1 MLDFLRKE
9 VVESYSFNNV
19 GMNRNFEKKVLV
31 NGHTSVMTCAA
42 PIAVMEGVL
51 YKVYDH
57 SVKSF
62 KYVLHVGIG
71 EQDVHETLQT
81 NVEELREM
89 AVENML
95 ISPVITMTFDSYD
108 DAVLTQNAFDIIC
121 RSYMLYQS
129 QKTMMSLE
137 EVHGEDKKT
146 SYGRKYPYDW
156 AYFKIYRRYDV

>member
-1 MLDFLRKE
+1 MLDFLRKD
-9 VVESYSFNNV
+9 VVKSYSFNNV

-31 NGHTSVMTCAA
+31 NGHTAVIKCVA

-71 EQDVHETLQT
+71 EQDVHENVQA
-81 NVEELREM
+81 NVEELKEM
-89 AVENML
+89 AIDSML
-95 ISPVITMTFDSYD
+95 ISPVITMTFDD
-108 DAVLTQNAFDIIC
+108 DNDFNFSEIC
-121 RSYMLYQS
+121 TNYMS
-129 QKTMMSLE
+129 SRKPKAMMSLE

>member
-1 MLDFLRKE
+1 MLDFLRKQ
-9 VVESYSFNNV
+9 VVDTFEFSNV
-19 GMNRNFEKKVLV
+19 ATNRNFEKKVLV
-31 NGHTSVMTCAA
+31 NGHTAVMTCAA

-71 EQDVHETLQT
+71 EQDVHENVQA
-81 NVEELREM
+81 NVEELKEM
-89 AVENML
+89 AIESML

-108 DAVLTQNAFDIIC
+108 DAVLTQNAFDLIC

-137 EVHGEDKKT
+137 EVHNEDKQT
-146 SYGRKYPYDW
+146 RYGCKYPYDW